1 MGCFTQKNGLGALLT
16 ILFFLLW
23 VRFYSEI
30 HRIDQ
35 WVWIFDV
42 IVDLALIKL
51 IHFDTLMDMFKERVT
66 ERLITVEFMLLTRMS
81 LFVRNDGA
89 LLSF

>member
-1 MGCFTQKNGLGALLT
+1 MAWGALLI

-35 WVWIFDV
+35 SMGMDFRCRS
-42 IVDLALIKL
+42 VDLVLSYSL
-51 IHFDTLMDMFKERVT
+51 IHFDTLMDMFNETGCLK
-66 ERLITVEFMLLTRMS
+66 RLITVEFS
-81 LFVRNDGA
+81 VDHPDVIIFVRE
-89 LLSF
+89 